1 MGGTPPGPRRR
12 RAAGRGPWS
21 GLKPVVE
28 TITLDEMA
36 TDPTRALYLLRDVF
50 AAPEEFRPRIE
61 PAQITEKA
69 ARSFADQPR

>member
-1 MGGTPPGPRRR
+1 M
-12 RAAGRGPWS
+12 
-21 GLKPVVE
+21 

-69 ARSFADQPR
+69 ARSVADQPR